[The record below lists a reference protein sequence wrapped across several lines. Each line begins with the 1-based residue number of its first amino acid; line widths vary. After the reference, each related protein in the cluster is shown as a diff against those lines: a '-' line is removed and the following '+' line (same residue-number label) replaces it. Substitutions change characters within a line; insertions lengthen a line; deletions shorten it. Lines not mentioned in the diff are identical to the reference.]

1 MQAGLRAWER
11 PNLGSESPGA
21 GLGGR
26 RGGRLRVTYCLLP
39 YYLPRLLL
47 KPRYLAGKLLVP
59 KQQEGRE
66 SYSAFHQR
74 PLGLAPLWLA
84 A

>member
-26 RGGRLRVTYCLLP
+26 GAGYGLPTAYHATYL
-39 YYLPRLLL
+39 LLL

-59 KQQEGRE
+59 KQQEGGE
-66 SYSAFHQR
+66 SYSTFHQR